1 MSPKKRTKEKR
12 QRTSETKARLLR
24 IMEPFF
30 LPGDVE
36 PTPEKPCS
44 VKDLLTSVA
53 KHLDSVAWPDFGGI
67 KFTEEERTR
76 QRLFWTQTAI
86 RELWNWIAAHAQAG
100 NFTAQGKMFETAL
113 GITQSFVTAARQ
125 KAPGIVRR
133 AKGAN
138 LIPGFIA
145 RDKCVQESMA
155 RLCREIGQG
164 TEFPF
169 PQEPPGVKG
178 KKQKAKL
185 STAQH
190 DLVNRLWDYMEGHR
204 RRVAHAAN
212 FADTALEY
220 GHTEDYAA
228 TFGGRCSRED
238 IPLVLL
244 SMMELPPLTPETWKQ
259 WRDVGRRV
267 IEEHTNGNPAQHP
280 AFQSGGFF
288 ASLGMPDVRAK
299 RQEITLWKRLGEAWE
314 LRAESMGRL
323 PPSSPHSKEH
333 SRR

>member
-1 MSPKKRTKEKR
+1 MSTKKATKAKR

-36 PTPEKPCS
+36 PPPEKPCS
-44 VKDLLTSVA
+44 VEDLLASVA
-53 KHLDSVAWPDFGGI
+53 KLLDLVARPDFAGL
-67 KFTEEERTR
+67 KLTEAQRTEERIT
-76 QRLFWTQTAI
+76 WANAAI

-100 NFTAQGKMFETAL
+100 NDTAQSKMFETAL

-145 RDKCVQESMA
+145 RDKCIQESMA

-169 PQEPPGVKG
+169 PQEPPGEKG
-178 KKQKAKL
+178 KKQKARL

-190 DLVNRLWDYMEGHR
+190 DLVNRLWGYMEGHR
-204 RRVAHAAN
+204 RRMAHAAN
-212 FADTALEY
+212 SADIALEH

-238 IPLVLL
+238 IPSVLL
-244 SMMELPPLTPETWKQ
+244 SMMELPPLTPETWQQ
-259 WRDVGRRV
+259 WRDVGRQV
-267 IEEHTNGNPAQHP
+267 IEEHTNGKPAQHP
-280 AFQSGGFF
+280 AFQSGGVFG
-288 ASLGMPDVRAK
+288 SLGSLDKSGEFA
-299 RQEITLWKRLGEAWE
+299 LWKRLAVAWK
-314 LRAESMGRL
+314 LRAEGMSEL
-323 PPSSPHSKEH
+323 PVSSPHRLKFPA
-333 SRR
+333 